1 MEETTADVV
10 ETARELELEV
20 ESEDV
25 TEPLQSHGK
34 SLTDKEFLFIGEQRK
49 VVFGDEIYW

>member
-1 MEETTADVV
+1 MEETTADV

-25 TEPLQSHGK
+25 TELLQSHGK
-34 SLTDKEFLFIGEQRK
+34 MLTDEEFLFIGEQRK